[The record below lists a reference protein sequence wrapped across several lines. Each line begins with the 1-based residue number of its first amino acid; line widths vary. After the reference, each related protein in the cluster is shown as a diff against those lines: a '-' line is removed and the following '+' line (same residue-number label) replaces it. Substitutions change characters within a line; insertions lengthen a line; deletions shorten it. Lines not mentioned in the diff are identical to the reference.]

1 MLLNLITHQRPDI
14 DDIYLYIKDLLESK
28 YQLLI
33 NKREKV
39 GIANLK
45 KASIDFSQTIDDV
58 YKNLQD
64 YNPKER
70 RVLTVFDDM
79 IVDMK
84 SNEKLSPIVTDLFFR
99 GIKLN
104 ISLVFISQPYFKM
117 PKTIKLNGTH

>member
-1 MLLNLITHQRPDI
+1 MNLITHQRPDI

>member
-1 MLLNLITHQRPDI
+1 MNLITHQRPDI

-45 KASIDFSQTIDDV
+45 KALIDFSQTIDDV
-58 YKNLQD
+58 YKTLEY

-70 RVLTVFDDM
+70 RVLTVFDNM

-104 ISLVFISQPYFKM
+104 ISLVFYITTLFQ
-117 PKTIKLNGTH
+117 NA

>member
-1 MLLNLITHQRPDI
+1 MNLITHQRPDI

-39 GIANLK
+39 RIANLK
-45 KASIDFSQTIDDV
+45 KALIDFSQTIDDV

>member
-1 MLLNLITHQRPDI
+1 MNLITHQRPDI

-64 YNPKER
+64 HNPKER

-84 SNEKLSPIVTDLFFR
+84 SNEKLSHIVTDLFFR

>member
-1 MLLNLITHQRPDI
+1 MNLITHQRPDI

-64 YNPKER
+64 HNPKER

>member
-1 MLLNLITHQRPDI
+1 MNLITHQRPDI

-45 KASIDFSQTIDDV
+45 KALIDFSQTIDDV
-58 YKNLQD
+58 YKTLEY

-117 PKTIKLNGTH
+117 SKTIKLNGTH

>member
-1 MLLNLITHQRPDI
+1 MNLITHQRPDI

-117 PKTIKLNGTH
+117 PKTINLNGTH

>member
-1 MLLNLITHQRPDI
+1 MNLITHQRPDI

-45 KASIDFSQTIDDV
+45 KTSIDFSQTIDDV

>member
-1 MLLNLITHQRPDI
+1 MNLITHQRPDI

-39 GIANLK
+39 GTANLK

-64 YNPKER
+64 HNPKER

>member
-1 MLLNLITHQRPDI
+1 MNLITHQRPDI

-33 NKREKV
+33 NKRETV
-39 GIANLK
+39 GVANLK

>member
-1 MLLNLITHQRPDI
+1 MNLITHQRPDI

-64 YNPKER
+64 HNPKER

-84 SNEKLSPIVTDLFFR
+84 SNEKLSPIVTDLFLR

>member
-1 MLLNLITHQRPDI
+1 MISHKQLMMF
-14 DDIYLYIKDLLESK
+14 IK
-28 YQLLI
+28 I
-33 NKREKV
+33 
-39 GIANLK
+39 
-45 KASIDFSQTIDDV
+45 
-58 YKNLQD
+58 

>member
-1 MLLNLITHQRPDI
+1 MNLITHQRPDI

-70 RVLTVFDDM
+70 SVLTVFDDM

>member
-1 MLLNLITHQRPDI
+1 MNLITHQRPDI

-99 GIKLN
+99 GIKLT

>member
-1 MLLNLITHQRPDI
+1 MNLITHQRPDI

-39 GIANLK
+39 GIENLK
-45 KASIDFSQTIDDV
+45 KALIDFSQTIDDV
-58 YKNLQD
+58 YKTLEY

>member
-1 MLLNLITHQRPDI
+1 MNLITHQRPDI

-45 KASIDFSQTIDDV
+45 KASTDFSQTIDDV

-64 YNPKER
+64 HNPKER

>member
-1 MLLNLITHQRPDI
+1 MNLITHQRPDI

-45 KASIDFSQTIDDV
+45 KALIDFSQTIDDV
-58 YKNLQD
+58 YKTLEY

>member
-1 MLLNLITHQRPDI
+1 MNLITHQRPDI

-64 YNPKER
+64 HNPKER
-70 RVLTVFDDM
+70 RVLTVFDDL